1 MKYSDN
7 KRKKLLSMLYWDYAV
22 DLDTLLYA
30 IDNDT
35 LAHNEKERLFI
46 KSLVKLP
53 WHNVVGLWSFETAQQ
68 FRNESVIQ
76 KLWPK
81 ERRQHFAILNKI
93 LRNEP
98 LSVQE
103 WSAEL
108 RQKLKSTV
116 LSYRWYRF
124 K

>member
-1 MKYSDN
+1 MKYSDD
-7 KRKKLLSMLYWDYAV
+7 KRKKLLSMICWDYAV
-22 DLDTLLYA
+22 DVETLLYA

-35 LAHNEKERLFI
+35 LSHTEKERLFV
-46 KSLVKLP
+46 KSIEKLP
-53 WHNVVGLWSFETAQQ
+53 WHNVVGLWGFETAQQ
-68 FRNESVIQ
+68 LLSDSVIQ

-81 ERRQHFAILNKI
+81 ERRQHFAILKRI

-98 LSVQE
+98 VSAPE
-103 WSAEL
+103 WSSEL

>member
-1 MKYSDN
+1 MKYSDD
-7 KRKKLLSMLYWDYAV
+7 KRKKLLSMICWDYAV
-22 DLDTLLYA
+22 DVETLLYA

-35 LAHNEKERLFI
+35 LPHNEKERLFV
-46 KSLVKLP
+46 KSLEKLP
-53 WHNVVGLWSFETAQQ
+53 WHNVVGLWGFETAKHLL
-68 FRNESVIQ
+68 NDSVIQ

-81 ERRQHFAILNKI
+81 ERRQRFAILNRI

-98 LSVQE
+98 VSAPE
-103 WSAEL
+103 WSTEL